1 MMLDPEGTGGL
12 RPMPMDD
19 LGASA
24 AGGEPDAALRSM
36 DVDAKATTADA
47 NIAKPKGGEI

>member
-19 LGASA
+19 LGDSA
-24 AGGEPDAALRSM
+24 AGEPDAALRSM

-47 NIAKPKGGEI
+47 NITKPKGGEI